1 MNNDYVFI
9 KTVYNIDEYR
19 NILLLLNDNKIKY
32 KLNDKTKFI
41 NYKDPKSTFIE
52 VDLYIHRF
60 NYNQFKN
67 LKK

>member
-32 KLNDKTKFI
+32 KLNQNAKSNAVTKSNAIYSNF
-41 NYKDPKSTFIE
+41 
-52 VDLYIHRF
+52 
-60 NYNQFKN
+60 
-67 LKK
+67 